1 LELDVITYERFD
13 GPSPALSTLLK
24 EAAEDKFLG
33 NIVYERMSDKIILF
47 KEGPTL
53 IGFAM
58 PRLENGY
65 YRVGP
70 IFVTEARQGKGVAR
84 DFLKSFFV
92 ARSGRAYIEPDNIAS
107 RKSFE
112 AAGFRYTGK
121 VYVKGPDRYLQYEK
135 FVSKSLSW

>member
-1 LELDVITYERFD
+1 MITYEKYD
-13 GPSPALSTLLK
+13 GETAPLTALLK
-24 EAAEDKFLG
+24 EAAQDRFLG
-33 NIVYERMSDKIILF
+33 DIVYERKTDKMILM
-47 KEGPTL
+47 KDGSTL
-53 IGFAM
+53 VGFAM
-58 PRLENGY
+58 PRLENGFF
-65 YRVGP
+65 RVGP
-70 IFVTEARQGKGVAR
+70 IFVTKSRQGKGVAR

-121 VYVKGPDRYLQYEK
+121 VYVKGTERYLQYEK